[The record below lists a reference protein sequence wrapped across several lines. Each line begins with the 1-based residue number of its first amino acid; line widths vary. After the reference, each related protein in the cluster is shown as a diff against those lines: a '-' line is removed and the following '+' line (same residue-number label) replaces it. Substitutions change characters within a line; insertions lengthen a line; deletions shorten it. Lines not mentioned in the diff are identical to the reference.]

1 MAIVRFDPFRSFT
14 GLTRRFSDLFEDFEK
29 GVNIEYGGF
38 APKVDISEDEKNI
51 FINVELPGI
60 RKEDVK
66 VTVNDD
72 NVLTIKGTKK
82 REETVEDKEGDRT
95 FVRVERSFG
104 EFSRSFI
111 LPDNVKSD
119 KIDAKYENGVLNLTL
134 EKVEPKKP
142 KEIEIKF

>member
-1 MAIVRFDPFRSFT
+1 MAIVRFDPFRGFS
-14 GLTRRFSDLFEDFEK
+14 GLARRFGDLFEDFEK
-29 GVNIEYGGF
+29 GINIEYGGF